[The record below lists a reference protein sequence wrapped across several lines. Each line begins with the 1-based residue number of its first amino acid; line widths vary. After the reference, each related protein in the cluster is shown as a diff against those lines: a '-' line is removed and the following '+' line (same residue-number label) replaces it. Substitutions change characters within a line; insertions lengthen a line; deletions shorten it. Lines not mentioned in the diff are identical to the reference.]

1 MCETKDKG
9 MKHYTF
15 TSNPSSILFV
25 CAGNTCRSPM
35 AEVIAKRW
43 LEKNEKRCRVSSA
56 GVEAV
61 PGWFAAE
68 HARTLCSPY
77 LDDHDSKEVTDDLLS
92 DFDLVFTMMPGHFDG
107 LVFKFSHY
115 AHKIYPL
122 ALDARPI
129 HDPFGGD
136 LAEYSR
142 VYSILEEHVHK
153 RMDELFFR
161 RL

>member
-1 MCETKDKG
+1 

-15 TSNPSSILFV
+15 FSDPESILFV

-35 AEVIAKRW
+35 AEAIAKKW
-43 LEKNEKRCRVSSA
+43 LSENEKTCRISSA

-61 PGWFAAE
+61 PGWFAAQNAQE
-68 HARTLCSPY
+68 LCSPY
-77 LDDHDSKEVTDDLLS
+77 LDEHESKEVTDELLS
-92 DFDLVFTMMPGHFDG
+92 RSELVFVMMPGQFHALISIFPR
-107 LVFKFSHY
+107 H
-115 AHKIYPL
+115 AHKIFPL
-122 ALDARPI
+122 ALDACPI
-129 HDPFGGD
+129 DDPFGGD

-153 RMDELFFR
+153 RMDELFFM